1 MEAVSIP
8 VPASGTGERVAQG
21 LQSAKTL
28 VLNNAETYSYPLG
41 IPTEVFVY
49 TLLHVSLG
57 ILAVFLH
64 VAYSRGPANPFG
76 NYEER
81 STFWTLFLCGPL
93 GMLSALVAALDYF
106 MEKRHLKIKWRPL
119 VFKKRKEIEQT
130 IEDRSSSTGFP
141 IFIPQITKR

>member
-8 VPASGTGERVAQG
+8 VPTSGVDERVAQG

-28 VLNNAETYSYPLG
+28 ILNNAETYSYPLG
-41 IPTEVFVY
+41 IPNELFVY
-49 TLLHVSLG
+49 VITHVLLG
-57 ILAVFLH
+57 ALAVFLH

-76 NYEER
+76 DYEER

-106 MEKRHLKIKWRPL
+106 MEKRHLRIKWKPL
-119 VFKKRKEIEQT
+119 VLKKRKVVDQT
-130 IEDRSSSTGFP
+130 TEDRSSSTGLP
-141 IFIPQITKR
+141 ILIPHITKR

>member
-8 VPASGTGERVAQG
+8 VPTSGVDERVAQG

-28 VLNNAETYSYPLG
+28 LLNNAETYSYLLG
-41 IPTEVFVY
+41 IPNELFIYVITHV
-49 TLLHVSLG
+49 LLG
-57 ILAVFLH
+57 ALAVFLH
-64 VAYSRGPANPFG
+64 VTYSRGPANPFG
-76 NYEER
+76 GREER

-106 MEKRHLKIKWRPL
+106 LEKRDLRIKWGPL
-119 VFKKRKEIEQT
+119 VLKKRKVVEQT